1 MLRFVVVLSILI
13 LSCKSKE
20 KVLPISNN
28 EEDQGMIFIME
39 DSYFPTE
46 EPLNLKIDDQK
57 TLNNFF
63 SKLNRTRK
71 PGISAP
77 IVDFEEH
84 SIIISCVGEQK
95 NVDRIKLL
103 RKSETENSI
112 EIEIVFVEKK
122 SSQDF
127 FFYPFAIYKLVKTNK
142 KIIFK

>member
-1 MLRFVVVLSILI
+1 MFRSVVILGVLI

-20 KVLPISNN
+20 KALPVSNN
-28 EEDQGMIFIME
+28 IDAQAMIVMIE

-46 EPLNLKIDDQK
+46 EPFNLKIDDQK
-57 TLNNFF
+57 SLNNFF

-77 IVDFEEH
+77 IVDFKEY

-95 NVDRIKLL
+95 DVDRIELL
-103 RKSETENSI
+103 RKSETDNSI
-112 EIEIVFVEKK
+112 EIEIVFFENKD
-122 SSQDF
+122 SQDF
-127 FFYPFAIYKLVKTNK
+127 LFYPFAIYKLAKTNK